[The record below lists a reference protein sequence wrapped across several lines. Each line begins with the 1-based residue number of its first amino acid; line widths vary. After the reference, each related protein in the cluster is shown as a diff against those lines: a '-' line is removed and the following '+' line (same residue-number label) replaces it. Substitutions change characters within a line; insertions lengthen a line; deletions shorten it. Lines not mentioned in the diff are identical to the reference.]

1 MANAKLEIGQV
12 GNQLQYLHII
22 ELGSAPS
29 SPIKI
34 SIKHNYSEYYLDE
47 GGDLQATECFLN
59 CHFITE
65 KQAVKIPPGP
75 FQIGLDAQD
84 EVEICLVS
92 GDQSWVW
99 KCTNWP
105 ELTGQPITIDL
116 MNEPWFEE
124 PDEPSVLPEK
134 PKELPVLPEKSNEP
148 PVLQQMPEEKPIL
161 PEKSIEPPI
170 YPKTPEGQP
179 LPKRAK
185 AQGTYFAPLVLLI
198 LLASTIL
205 FYFLAG
211 PLGISLQNNPSCSN
225 KRVLNAIVT
234 DDPNQKNVIENC
246 KRDINCE
253 NLIVDLKTLAIDTPA
268 AYLLLGKSFDE
279 NSNTQLFRDKLS
291 CDFDKNKPL
300 AAMYY
305 SYANKENVPE
315 ANDLL
320 KTLCNG
326 LTGLD
331 KDLAS
336 KECGFQ

>member
-12 GNQLQYLHII
+12 GNLLQYLHIT
-22 ELGSAPS
+22 ELGRVPS

-47 GGDLQATECFLN
+47 GGGLQATECFLN

-65 KQAVKIPPGP
+65 KQAVKIPHEP

-84 EVEICLVS
+84 EIEICLVS
-92 GDQSWVW
+92 GNHSWVW
-99 KCTNWP
+99 ECTNWP

-116 MNEPWFEE
+116 INEPWVEK
-124 PDEPSVLPEK
+124 PDELSVPPEI
-134 PKELPVLPEKSNEP
+134 PKELPNLPEMPADTPVLPEMPTET
-148 PVLQQMPEEKPIL
+148 PVTKP
-161 PEKSIEPPI
+161 
-170 YPKTPEGQP
+170 GQAH
-179 LPKRAK
+179 RA
-185 AQGTYFAPLVLLI
+185 YVAPVVLSI

-211 PLGISLQNNPSCSN
+211 PLGISLQNTSSCSN

-234 DDPNQKNVIENC
+234 DDPNQKNIIENC
-246 KRDINCE
+246 KRDISCE

-305 SYANKENVPE
+305 SYANKENVPG

-336 KECGFQ
+336 KECGFE